1 MRIVILILLIIVV
14 ISLFYLSYDQSK
26 KEGFNPPVS
35 QSDTLAQLTNLLT
48 QLSGNLDSSGN
59 NPNSTSEQQSVNRE
73 LVPQLNNLN
82 ASLQILINQNKL
94 NTPLDQDSTS
104 SVSSSVNS
112 RVLNDAKIQQIRQ
125 DDVINELQKRLNNL
139 QTIYNS
145 YLQKKTETSNNYAK
159 IPVTS
164 SCIVAEANG
173 DFTTTP
179 QPTS

>member
-1 MRIVILILLIIVV
+1 MRVVILILLIIVV
-14 ISLFYLSYDQSK
+14 ISLFYLSYAQSK
-26 KEGFNPPVS
+26 KEGFNPEAS
-35 QSDTLAQLTNLLT
+35 QPNTLAQLTNLLT

-59 NPNSTSEQQSVNRE
+59 NPNVTPEQQSSNRE
-73 LVPQLNNLN
+73 LVQQLNNLN
-82 ASLQILINQNKL
+82 ASLQVLINQNKL
-94 NTPLDQDSTS
+94 NTPLEQAPPS
-104 SVSSSVNS
+104 SANLSA
-112 RVLNDAKIQQIRQ
+112 LNESKIQQIKQ

-145 YLQKKTETSNNYAK
+145 YLQKKTETSNNYTK

-179 QPTS
+179 QP

>member
-1 MRIVILILLIIVV
+1 V

-26 KEGFNPPVS
+26 KEGFNPQAS
-35 QSDTLAQLTNLLT
+35 QSDTLGQLTNLLT

-59 NPNSTSEQQSVNRE
+59 NPNMTAEQQSVNRE

-82 ASLQILINQNKL
+82 ASLQVLINQNKL
-94 NTPLDQDSTS
+94 NTPLEQAPP
-104 SVSSSVNS
+104 SSVNLS
-112 RVLNDAKIQQIRQ
+112 VLNDAKIQQIRQ
-125 DDVINELQKRLNNL
+125 DELINELKSRLNNL

-145 YLQKKTETSNNYAK
+145 YLQKKTETSNNYNK

-164 SCIVAEANG
+164 SCIVSEANG
-173 DFTTTP
+173 DFTATP